1 MLTLLLYVLI
11 VGLVAALLFLVASA
25 VFGRGEELG
34 PLPEGTTVTV
44 LPAAGIRGSDVRA
57 LRFQQVF
64 RGYKAG
70 EVDWALSRLAARI
83 DELELQLERNR
94 VATPSAAG
102 EPETS
107 AAQPNTGSTLPPTDT
122 PPAAAN
128 GTTTNFSTGTFFG
141 AAPFAGPGSAT
152 PHGIVGPTSAG
163 PGTPALGAP
172 FGGPGGMS
180 PTSLGGPAS
189 AGPSTPTV
197 GGAPLG
203 GPTGAT
209 LNGLGGPAS
218 AGPGNP
224 AFGAPAGPDNTAL
237 GGLADSGNPALGGP
251 TGPTSIGPVDGFGT
265 GFGPGPGFA
274 SGAGLTPEAGLTAG
288 PGVAISGG
296 FGNLPIGPGTPTGT
310 TFPVAGYSA
319 SGYAPATGTTPT
331 VPGPGTAT
339 PTESTVGEPG
349 RIGQTHNTLGSVVS
363 PPSGVTS
370 PTDATAQA
378 AVPAPGSVQHGTT
391 PQTAAGGDAVAPTGS
406 APEHRPGSEPTT
418 EPKAAGTTGYIAAPG
433 PEQNTGFVPA
443 TEASATGWAPPPLPG
458 DPPASAGGLR

>member
-102 EPETS
+102 EPETP

-122 PPAAAN
+122 PPAAGN

-141 AAPFAGPGSAT
+141 GATFSGPGGAT
-152 PHGIVGPTSAG
+152 PNGIVGPASAG
-163 PGTPALGAP
+163 PVTPTVGGAP
-172 FGGPGGMS
+172 FGGPSGMT

-189 AGPSTPTV
+189 AGPGTPTV

-203 GPTGAT
+203 GPSGAT

-218 AGPGNP
+218 AGPGSP
-224 AFGAPAGPDNTAL
+224 AFGAPAGPDNTGLGDLAHPGSPAL
-237 GGLADSGNPALGGP
+237 GGPADPGNPALGGP

-265 GFGPGPGFA
+265 DFAPGPGFGPG
-274 SGAGLTPEAGLTAG
+274 AGLPPEAGLTAG
-288 PGVAISGG
+288 PGVAIGG
-296 FGNLPIGPGTPTGT
+296 SFGSLPIGPGTPGST

-339 PTESTVGEPG
+339 PTGSTVGEPG
-349 RIGQTHNTLGSVVS
+349 SIGQAHNTLGS
-363 PPSGVTS
+363 
-370 PTDATAQA
+370 A
-378 AVPAPGSVQHGTT
+378 
-391 PQTAAGGDAVAPTGS
+391 
-406 APEHRPGSEPTT
+406 EHRPGSEPTT
-418 EPKAAGTTGYIAAPG
+418 EPTAAGTTGYIAAPG
-433 PEQNTGFVPA
+433 PEQNSGFAPA

-458 DPPASAGGLR
+458 DPPSPAGGLR